1 MNLKNAFLGLD
12 NYFSP
17 KIIGEVNDQYI
28 KVVKIKG
35 QEVPWHNH
43 KNEDELFYFVKGA
56 LLLEIENQPGLILKK
71 GELFIVKKG
80 ENHNSSNKN
89 SISRPTL
96 AKLVS
101 KIKRHCR
108 RNILV
113 PSNQENHFRLKII
126 PNNIGLLVTES
137 GEEG

>member
-43 KNEDELFYFVKGA
+43 KNEDELFYVVKGT
-56 LLLEIENQPGLILKK
+56 LLLEIENQPSLILKK
-71 GELFIVKKG
+71 GENHRVSSKEEYLIMLIESKSTEHTDKVKSEITK
-80 ENHNSSNKN
+80 
-89 SISRPTL
+89 SIDEQ
-96 AKLVS
+96 KY
-101 KIKRHCR
+101 
-108 RNILV
+108 
-113 PSNQENHFRLKII
+113 
-126 PNNIGLLVTES
+126 
-137 GEEG
+137 